1 MIRLTLASVFG
12 LLATPLLAGN
22 PLPPPDDPVIDVIA
36 PAVTVVPEFS
46 WTGGYAGAQIGY
58 GEADTNIG
66 ISGDG
71 AIGGL
76 HLGYRHDFGGFVLG
90 VELAHD
96 WADITLQPGAVE
108 VDNVTRLALTGGVSS
123 GANLFYAVAGAAQAD
138 VSGGAVGTAEGVV
151 YGIGYAHMLNA
162 NTVLGVEWPHYD
174 LDDGDF
180 APGVTAEGDSL
191 QGRVSFKF

>member
-1 MIRLTLASVFG
+1 M
-12 LLATPLLAGN
+12 
-22 PLPPPDDPVIDVIA
+22 IDVIA

-123 GANLFYAVAGAAQAD
+123 GANLFYGPSPGRRRQMFQAAQSAL
-138 VSGGAVGTAEGVV
+138 AEGVV